1 MSAEE
6 NNNGKKI
13 VSGMVWRFGEKI
25 TAQLVSFIV
34 SIVLA
39 RLLMPDDYGVVAI
52 VNIFIVIAEIFVSS
66 GLGTS
71 LIQKINAD
79 EIDFSTIFWA
89 NLVFS
94 LVLYGVMFFLS
105 PVIAGFYNMPLL
117 TPLLRVFSLRLP
129 ISAVNSIQNAFVSR
143 RMEFKKFF
151 FATIIGTI
159 ISAVVGI
166 IMAYRGFGAWA
177 LVAQYLTNSAIDTIV
192 LFLTIKWRPHF
203 VFSFQRAKPLV
214 SYGWKILATDLIG
227 TIFNQLNALIVGKR
241 YTSSD
246 LAYYTQGKK
255 IPDLLNN
262 NIGGTLSAVL
272 FPAMSQTSDKNQI
285 IEMRR
290 KSLKLL
296 EYIILPMMVGL
307 MVVADNLI
315 EVLLTDKWSLAVP
328 YLRITCIAAIIGIL
342 GTTLIQEIKAIGRS
356 DVTLKIELMKKPVY
370 LVIAIIAMQFGVEA
384 IAWTLVIDEIIA
396 LSFNV
401 YPVRKYIGF
410 DLKTHLLDALPSF
423 TMSLIMGLL
432 VYGEGLLIENNLI
445 CLIVQVLTGGF
456 VYLGLSVLT
465 KNESFLYLKNT
476 LLSKIRR

>member
-6 NNNGKKI
+6 NKNGKKI

-39 RLLMPDDYGVVAI
+39 RLLMPDDYGLVAI

-94 LVLYGVMFFLS
+94 LVLYAIMFFLS

-143 RMEFKKFF
+143 RMEFRKFF

-159 ISAVVGI
+159 ISAVVGV

-177 LVAQYLTNSAIDTIV
+177 LVAQYLTNSAIDTVV
-192 LFLTIKWRPHF
+192 LFLTINWRPHF
-203 VFSFQRAKPLV
+203 IFSFKRAKPLI

-227 TIFNQLNALIVGKR
+227 TIFNQLNALIVGKK

-262 NIGGTLSAVL
+262 NIGGTLGAVL

-307 MVVADNLI
+307 MVVADNLV

-328 YLRITCIAAIIGIL
+328 YLRITCVAAIIGIL

-356 DVTLKIELMKKPVY
+356 DVTLKLELIKKPVY

-410 DLKTHLLDALPSF
+410 DFKTHLLDALPSF

-432 VYGEGLLIENNLI
+432 VYGEGFLIENNLL
-445 CLIVQVLTGGF
+445 CLIVQVLTGSL
-456 VYLGLSVLT
+456 VYVVLSVLT
-465 KNESFLYLKNT
+465 KNEAFFYLKSI
-476 LLSKIRR
+476 LLSKVRR